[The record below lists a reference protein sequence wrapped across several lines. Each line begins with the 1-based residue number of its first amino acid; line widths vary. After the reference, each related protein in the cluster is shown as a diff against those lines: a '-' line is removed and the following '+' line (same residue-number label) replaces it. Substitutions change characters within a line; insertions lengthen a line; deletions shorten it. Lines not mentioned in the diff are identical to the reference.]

1 LVRLLSPEDFGLI
14 GMVVVFT
21 GFARLFSDL
30 GLGAALIQKQDLKR
44 RYIDTV
50 FWVNLGAGVL
60 LTVFVMVAAPIVAY
74 FYSEPILVPVTRV
87 LAIDFTLSSLN
98 IVQYS
103 LLRKQLAFRR
113 IFWIQ
118 ALAVF
123 VSGAAAVHMA
133 FSGFGVWA
141 LVTQTLVFTT
151 TTAIILWTIA
161 KWHPRF
167 VFEWQAIKDLLGFSG
182 NYLGFNV
189 LRYWTKNTDNLLIGK
204 YIGSSALGIYGRAY
218 GLMLMPVAQVNRIL
232 TQVMFPAL
240 ASIQDDIRRVRQIYL
255 QATRIIALASFPLM
269 IGLFVVAES
278 FVLLVYGPRWY
289 AMVPILRILCLVG
302 LLQSISTTAGWIY
315 ISQGRTD
322 ILFRWGLLVSVVRV
336 TGFVIGLRWG
346 LIGLSLSYLF
356 TSYVIL
362 WYPSWRIPFGLI
374 KLGFAEMVRNLAGI
388 FLCAA
393 GMGITVWLI
402 GEILPIGWPDLTY
415 LLVQVAVGMVIY
427 GCLIHLF
434 SLTAYH
440 DVRSLMIERFM
451 MMRQTK
457 TAESHI

>member
-1 LVRLLSPEDFGLI
+1 
-14 GMVVVFT
+14 
-21 GFARLFSDL
+21 L

-218 GLMLMPVAQVNRIL
+218 GLMLMPVAQVNRVL

-336 TGFVIGLRWG
+336 TGFIIGLRWG
-346 LIGLSLSYLF
+346 LIGLSLNTIWF
-356 TSYVIL
+356 DQI
-362 WYPSWRIPFGLI
+362 R
-374 KLGFAEMVRNLAGI
+374 
-388 FLCAA
+388 LC
-393 GMGITVWLI
+393 
-402 GEILPIGWPDLTY
+402 
-415 LLVQVAVGMVIY
+415 
-427 GCLIHLF
+427 
-434 SLTAYH
+434 
-440 DVRSLMIERFM
+440 
-451 MMRQTK
+451 
-457 TAESHI
+457 